1 MAVECINED
10 TSGVVKATSNGAER
24 KELPS
29 CEFEYAENGFNSSSS
44 PSLGEGIEPEL
55 HARTYIA
62 LAAMILLNFIQIL
75 ALQGP
80 PTVVCAKM

>member
-1 MAVECINED
+1 MAVERINEN
-10 TSGVVKATSNGAER
+10 TSGGVKATSTGPEQ

-29 CEFEYAENGFNSSSS
+29 CEFEYAENDANRSSS
-44 PSLGEGIEPEL
+44 PRPGEGIEPEL

-62 LAAMILLNFIQIL
+62 LAAMILLNFVQIL

-80 PTVVCAKM
+80 PTVVCCNV